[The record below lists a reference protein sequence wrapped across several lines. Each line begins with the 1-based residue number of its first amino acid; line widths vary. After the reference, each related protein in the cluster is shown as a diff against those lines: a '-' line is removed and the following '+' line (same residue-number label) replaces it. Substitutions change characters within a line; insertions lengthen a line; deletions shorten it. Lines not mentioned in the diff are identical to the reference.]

1 MVVIAASRPRG
12 GGVNGYKSNMAAEAS
27 EERAPEQP
35 VWTPSREQLQESEM
49 ARFSSSM
56 NLDSRRRNRQLTLD
70 FLAAASGGPT
80 LYLGKDMKP
89 SHAGLGISA
98 SEWKIAMNHIER
110 ALVKFKVPE
119 RESKE
124 LLAIVD
130 GLRGEIVER

>member
-1 MVVIAASRPRG
+1 MSKSETLYQRIGGYDTIAAI
-12 GGVNGYKSNMAAEAS
+12 VDEF
-27 EERAPEQP
+27 
-35 VWTPSREQLQESEM
+35 LQSLATVPEM

-124 LLAIVD
+124 LIALVD
-130 GLRGEIVER
+130 GLKGEIVER

>member
-1 MVVIAASRPRG
+1 MSKSETLYHRIGGYDTIAAI
-12 GGVNGYKSNMAAEAS
+12 VDEF
-27 EERAPEQP
+27 
-35 VWTPSREQLQESEM
+35 LQSLATVPEM
-49 ARFSSSM
+49 ARFSTSM

-70 FLAAASGGPT
+70 FLAAATGGPT

-98 SEWKIAMNHIER
+98 SEWKIAMDHIER
-110 ALVKFKVPE
+110 ALAKFKVPQ

-130 GLRGEIVER
+130 GLKGEIVER